1 MRLDDPKV
9 ESAYPIEKSLI
20 GSKPRGIFDLI
31 AVLPLGV
38 QDLSDRR
45 GCFCHSR
52 ELLSVNLIYY
62 MTTLHIQ
69 VGNIKYLY
77 NKLKL
82 FVKGLKA
89 LAKATEKPAYPP
101 GLKSQR
107 LAAGSSC
114 VNLSWNMLK
123 TINHLLHSHKL
134 VASLLQIRNDN
145 RESSYSRASVATTIM
160 QE

>member
-1 MRLDDPKV
+1 MK
-9 ESAYPIEKSLI
+9 
-20 GSKPRGIFDLI
+20 
-31 AVLPLGV
+31 
-38 QDLSDRR
+38 
-45 GCFCHSR
+45 
-52 ELLSVNLIYY
+52 
-62 MTTLHIQ
+62 TLHIQ
-69 VGNIKYLY
+69 IGNIKYLY

-89 LAKATEKPAYPP
+89 LAKPRENPAYPT

-114 VNLSWNMLK
+114 VNSSWNMLK

-134 VASLLQIRNDN
+134 VASLSQIRNDS
-145 RESSYSRASVATTIM
+145 RKSSYSRATVATTIM